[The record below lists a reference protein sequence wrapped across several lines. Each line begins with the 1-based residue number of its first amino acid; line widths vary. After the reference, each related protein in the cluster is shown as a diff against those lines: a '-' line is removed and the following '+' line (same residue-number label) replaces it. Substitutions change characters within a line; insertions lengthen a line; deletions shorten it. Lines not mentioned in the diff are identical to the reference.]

1 MGVKEDRIAL
11 SRDLIEYMGGE
22 ANIAAAAHCYT
33 RLRLTANDPSKI
45 DEDAIQ
51 KRDGVLGLVKR
62 NGQYQIVVGPEA
74 TDLYHEFVQLGDF
87 ESAGGIVDKQA
98 EAEDAERAAEG
109 AKATG
114 HAAPGRRSGVTVVLD
129 FIGGTFSPVIPVLI
143 AGGLT
148 GAVLTVL
155 TNFFHVADTSGT
167 YQVFYAVNQAAFYF
181 LPVFIGFSAARKLN
195 VDGYLGAFLGT
206 VLLYETINGAEGLT
220 FAGLP
225 VAQVTYN
232 TTVFPIILGTLFM
245 SVVYRF
251 FARILPGALR
261 AVFLPLATMLVTVPV
276 TLIVLGP
283 VGNVVGGWLATGV
296 TAIYNAAPPLAVLII
311 GATTPFLVF
320 FGMNNAL
327 YPVVFAL
334 LASVGG
340 DPLVM
345 AGMLA
350 ANVSVGAACLA
361 VGLRSRET
369 KTKSVAISAGVTGL
383 LGITE
388 PGVYGVLFPLRRPLI
403 AAVIGGGAGGLLAG
417 VLGTTQYVIASPS
430 FASLPAYIPADGS
443 MSNFYGAI
451 GVAVF
456 SVVVAFTAAWL
467 LGTGEKEPAKQAE

>member
-11 SRDLIEYMGGE
+11 SRDLIAYMGGE

-33 RLRLTANDPSKI
+33 RLRLTAKDPSKI

-62 NGQYQIVVGPEA
+62 NGQYQVVVGPEA
-74 TDLYHEFVQLGDF
+74 TDLYHEFVQLGEF
-87 ESAGGIVDKQA
+87 ESAGGAVDEQA
-98 EAEDAERAAEG
+98 AAEDAQRSAGSAEAAEG
-109 AKATG
+109 
-114 HAAPGRRSGVTVVLD
+114 GRRGRMTGVLD

-155 TNFFHVADTSGT
+155 TNFFHVADASGT

-220 FAGLP
+220 FADIP

-232 TTVFPIILGTLFM
+232 TTVFPIILGTWFM
-245 SVVYRF
+245 SVAYRF
-251 FARILPGALR
+251 FVRLLPGALR
-261 AVFLPLATMLVTVPV
+261 AVFLPLLTMLVTVPV
-276 TLIVLGP
+276 TLLALGP
-283 VGNVVGGWLATGV
+283 IGNVLGGWLASGV
-296 TAIYNAAPPLAVLII
+296 TAVYEAAPPLAVLVI

-327 YPVVFAL
+327 YPVIFAL
-334 LASVGG
+334 FESIGG

-350 ANVSVGAACLA
+350 ANVSVGAACIA
-361 VGLRSRET
+361 VGIGSREV
-369 KTKSVAISAGVTGL
+369 KTKSVAISAGITGL

-417 VLGTTQYVIASPS
+417 LLGTTQYVIASPS

-467 LGTGEKEPAKQAE
+467 LGTGRNERTPQAE

>member
-1 MGVKEDRIAL
+1 MGIKEDRIAL

-22 ANIAAAAHCYT
+22 ANILAAAHCYT
-33 RLRLTANDPSKI
+33 RLRLTARDPSKI
-45 DEDAIQ
+45 DEAAISG
-51 KRDGVLGLVKR
+51 RDGVLGLVKR
-62 NGQYQIVVGPEA
+62 NGQYQIVIGPDA

-87 ESAGGIVDKQA
+87 ESAGGVVDEQA
-98 EAEDAERAAEG
+98 AAEDAQHSAGSVEAGEQ
-109 AKATG
+109 
-114 HAAPGRRSGVTVVLD
+114 GRRGWMTTVLD

-206 VLLYETINGAEGLT
+206 VLLFETINGAEGLT
-220 FAGLP
+220 FVGLP

-232 TTVFPIILGTLFM
+232 TTVFPIILGVLFM
-245 SVVYRF
+245 SLVYRGF
-251 FARILPGALR
+251 GRILPGALR
-261 AVFLPLATMLVTVPV
+261 AVFLPLLTMLVTVPV
-276 TLIVLGP
+276 TLLALGP
-283 VGNVVGGWLATGV
+283 IGNVLGGWLASGV
-296 TAIYNAAPPLAVLII
+296 TTVYDAAPPLAVLVI

-334 LASVGG
+334 LAEVGG

-361 VGLRSRET
+361 VGLRSREV
-369 KTKSVAISAGVTGL
+369 KTKSVAISAGITGL

-417 VLGTTQYVIASPS
+417 LLGTTQYVIASPS

-467 LGTGEKEPAKQAE
+467 LGTGEKARAPQAG